1 MPWISDTGLSS
12 RAEFEAQARLKVN
25 LMQTFGVIMELK
37 TEPVK
42 SNVAMRN
49 YETSFPYIVV

>member
-1 MPWISDTGLSS
+1 M
-12 RAEFEAQARLKVN
+12 KVN